1 MEIKDEYLGRHA
13 AVLQVIADQIRTLG
27 STHNTGS
34 LEQYSSAIEAV
45 AAALICAAPSPVET
59 LQ

>member
-13 AVLQVIADQIRTLG
+13 ALLQVIADQIRTLG
-27 STHNTGS
+27 STHNTDS